1 MTVII
6 RTVKPRTII
15 VKKLI
20 ITLFVLM
27 QASTS
32 LALSP
37 KTELRLLMV
46 EQASKLCITKS
57 TTISL
62 ANVQISSIQV
72 AKDGSGWVK
81 GGLKS
86 ARATDTFYLNFIT
99 KEFSCSKGY
108 WEDSWDKLRKSRRL
122 SWIGYSQDLSREL
135 LGKWNNRA
143 MPKGSGSGGKTN
155 VKGVPAISD
164 INPALAFGLKNERWL
179 VKLYK
184 EYQSTEGYKALA
196 IASSRVKYIDA
207 AGWAGDKTNAKYARE
222 MALHWCE
229 QNNES
234 STPCKVI
241 DEQGME

>member
-1 MTVII
+1 MAVII

-15 VKKLI
+15 VKKLL

-27 QASTS
+27 QASPS

-37 KTELRLLMV
+37 KTELRLLMA

-57 TTISL
+57 TTMSL
-62 ANVQISSIQV
+62 ASVQISSIQV

-86 ARATDTFYLNFIT
+86 ARASDTFYLNFIT

-108 WEDSWDKLRKSRRL
+108 WEDSWDKLRKNRNP

-135 LGKWNNRA
+135 SGKRNDRA
-143 MPKGSGSGGKTN
+143 KPKSSGSGGKPN
-155 VKGVPAISD
+155 VKGLPAVSE

-222 MALHWCE
+222 MALHWC
-229 QNNES
+229 QQRNES